1 MRILHL
7 IYSLNVGGAERMV
20 ITLANYQVQSN
31 QVGLCIINNLYSQKL
46 LNELDSRI
54 QVFRIN
60 RKKASRNILD
70 VFQLNRYVF
79 KFRPDILHIHD
90 SDAILYIPIR
100 SFYHTILTIHAM
112 NLPLKGY
119 KLYNQTV
126 AISKAVADN
135 TENRGLCRPEVIYNG
150 ISTSAIQRTK
160 KNIPNAEQNFRI
172 VQVGRLEHGIKGQDL
187 ILKALHRLSSSH
199 ISIDFIGDGSSYNYL
214 KEVTRQLKLAKQ
226 VNFLGNCDI
235 EWIYHH
241 LCDYHLLVQPS
252 ISEGFGLT
260 IAEGMAA
267 GVPVL
272 VSDLPAPLEII
283 DKGKQGYYFRHNDVD
298 DLCRMLR
305 YIIKH
310 YEEALQLS
318 DKAQTFVTVNF
329 DSKLIA
335 QQYINLYN
343 EYIYKTHTK

>member
-31 QVGLCIINNLYSQKL
+31 QVGLCIINNLYAQKL

-54 QVFRIN
+54 QVFHIN

-79 KFRPDILHIHD
+79 KFHPDILHIHD

-112 NLPLKGY
+112 DLPLKGY

-150 ISTSAIQRTK
+150 ILTSAIRRTK

-172 VQVGRLEHGIKGQDL
+172 VQVGRLEHGIKGQHL
-187 ILKALHRLSSSH
+187 ILKALHRLSSSR

-214 KEVTRQLKLAKQ
+214 KEVTRQLKLEKQ

-260 IAEGMAA
+260 IA
-267 GVPVL
+267 
-272 VSDLPAPLEII
+272 D
-283 DKGKQGYYFRHNDVD
+283 
-298 DLCRMLR
+298 
-305 YIIKH
+305 
-310 YEEALQLS
+310 
-318 DKAQTFVTVNF
+318 
-329 DSKLIA
+329 
-335 QQYINLYN
+335 
-343 EYIYKTHTK
+343 

>member
-1 MRILHL
+1 M
-7 IYSLNVGGAERMV
+7 
-20 ITLANYQVQSN
+20 
-31 QVGLCIINNLYSQKL
+31 
-46 LNELDSRI
+46 
-54 QVFRIN
+54 
-60 RKKASRNILD
+60 
-70 VFQLNRYVF
+70 
-79 KFRPDILHIHD
+79 
-90 SDAILYIPIR
+90 
-100 SFYHTILTIHAM
+100 
-112 NLPLKGY
+112 
-119 KLYNQTV
+119 
-126 AISKAVADN
+126 
-135 TENRGLCRPEVIYNG
+135 
-150 ISTSAIQRTK
+150 
-160 KNIPNAEQNFRI
+160 
-172 VQVGRLEHGIKGQDL
+172 EHGIKGQHL

-214 KEVTRQLKLAKQ
+214 KEVTRQLKLEKQ

-283 DKGKQGYYFRHNDVD
+283 DKGRQGYYFRHNDVD

-318 DKAQTFVTVNF
+318 DKAQTFVTINF

-343 EYIYKTHTK
+343 EYINKTHTK